1 MDTKR
6 NKSTEYIKQ
15 RALEVKA
22 LIEDWQPDVVIT
34 ADDNAAKYLIKEH
47 YREHILP
54 FVFCGVN
61 WTVKEYGF
69 PYSNVTGM
77 IEIAPIEPI
86 LKKVQS
92 LQSQHSN
99 AIYIGAN
106 TLTEMKNYKRFQEAT
121 TRLGMKL
128 QSRLVDTADEW
139 LTAYKEAQQYDFI
152 IMGSKSGISGWDTHV
167 VQASIVPISQKLSIT
182 NHGWMMPYTML
193 GYTKIPE
200 EQGEWAAHAALSILA
215 GTRPSDIAIVPNR
228 KWDIW
233 SNPELLEAADIKLPK
248 NLLRKSKQLLTD

>member
-1 MDTKR
+1 MRQFDMDTKR
-6 NKSTEYIKQ
+6 NKSTDYIQQ

-47 YREHILP
+47 YRDHSLP

-86 LKKVQS
+86 LQKVQS
-92 LQSQHSN
+92 LQVRHN
-99 AIYIGAN
+99 KAIYIGAN
-106 TLTEMKNYKRFQEAT
+106 TLTEMKNYKRFQQAT
-121 TRLGMKL
+121 ERLGMTVE
-128 QSRLVDTADEW
+128 SRLVDTAEEW
-139 LTAYKEAQQYDFI
+139 LAAYKEAQTFDFI
-152 IMGSKSGISGWDTHV
+152 IMGSKSGISDWDTHV
-167 VQASIVPISQKLSIT
+167 IQASIVPLGNKLSIT

-200 EQGEWAAHAALSILA
+200 EQGEWAANAALSILA

-233 SNPELLEAADIKLPK
+233 SNPELLEAAGIKLPK
-248 NLLRKSKQLLTD
+248 NC